1 MGRRSRKRLAKRH
14 SLETSNN
21 IRAGKL
27 FMKRFGL
34 VTTLA
39 LCAGSAV
46 CSAQT
51 PLAPAAPGPAPGP
64 TAAGNGAP
72 LIMQNPEPLPG
83 PSAMDFTVT
92 NIRLEGLQRISEGT
106 VYNYLPVNIGDHV
119 SAVREL

>member
-1 MGRRSRKRLAKRH
+1 MRRRSPKRH
-14 SLETSNN
+14 ATRHSTQISNN
-21 IRAGKL
+21 TRAGKL

-51 PLAPAAPGPAPGP
+51 QGLPADATTPAPPP
-64 TAAGNGAP
+64 TLPAQEAV
-72 LIMQNPEPLPG
+72 QNPGLAG
-83 PSAMDFTVT
+83 FGVT
-92 NIRLEGLQRISEGT
+92 NIRIEGLQRISEGT

-119 SAVREL
+119 TALRIRE